1 MSQRRIFNQ
10 LYESILP
17 RNVKYISNNQDFIN
31 NMLEYTEHIWH
42 ISPSLIYKE
51 HVHLYYSVLMY
62 AIKVDYEDLNV
73 KSDRYGFVVH

>member
-1 MSQRRIFNQ
+1 MNQYYQEMLNTFQITRI
-10 LYESILP
+10 LSTT
-17 RNVKYISNNQDFIN
+17 
-31 NMLEYTEHIWH
+31 MLEYTEHIWH